1 MLVEYCID
9 EINEMLFAA
18 YAHGGDAGGPY
29 YSDSTRMKEAVNS
42 FLTRTMLDKDFVYQE
57 TEKVLD
63 DGQYKIRYIN
73 VPQIVKKP
81 NNEKLSYG
89 WE

>member
-1 MLVEYCID
+1 MEVEYCID

-18 YAHGGDAGGPY
+18 YAHGGDGAGSY
-29 YSDSTRMKEAVNS
+29 YSEPTWMKEAVNS
-42 FLTRTMLDKDFVYQE
+42 FLARTRLDKDFVYQE

-63 DGQYKIRYIN
+63 DGQYKVRYID
-73 VPQIVKKP
+73 VPQIIKKP
-81 NNEKLSYG
+81 NSEKLSYG